1 MNILIIEDNS
11 GDLYLI
17 EDTLLRTNLKIDRQ
31 QTART
36 MQQAKGLMREVA
48 FDVIFLD
55 LFLPDVSGMSGF
67 KQIDPR
73 NSGAAVIVLTGLQ
86 DENIAMEALKY
97 GVQDYLV
104 KGEYDEKL
112 LEKSVRYSLERKSNE
127 EILQQSR
134 ERYKILFEGNP
145 IPMWAFDMETYRIV
159 MVNNAAISHYGYS
172 MEEFFNMTIL
182 DLRSPEEKELL
193 IKYLNL
199 NLNNETQFLKAK
211 EWRHLKKDGTVIDV
225 EITSH
230 LIPWGNTQARLIAAY
245 DVTARKKAED
255 HLRLLES
262 VITNAN
268 DSVLICKINHDNNE
282 NSTVIYI
289 NDAFTKMTGYLPE
302 EVIGKS
308 SLSFQGLH
316 PDSEETQKIKEALA
330 RRESAE
336 FEILNRKKNGEPF
349 WNNFTVVPVA
359 DKSGAYTHW
368 VSIQRDVTSRRQHEE
383 ITRKKLEKL
392 IEERTRELHEALAN
406 EKELVEMK
414 SRFVAIAS
422 HEFRTPL
429 STINFATNF
438 LQDHFQQLSQEEI
451 SSKLKRIEKQVTH
464 MTSLLEDVILVGR
477 NELNKIQ
484 VIKVSVQLRHFID
497 KIIEEVLH
505 TTKNTHVVHLTYE
518 VKTDQ
523 VEADEKL
530 LRNIFI
536 NLLTNAI
543 KFSPNRKEIR
553 LLISQEDSH
562 LIFEVIDYGIGI
574 SEADK
579 KHLYEAFY
587 RGTNATA
594 IAGSGLGLS
603 IVKKA
608 VELLRGE
615 MELQSEENK
624 GTQIKIKLPI
634 A

>member
-17 EDTLLRTNLKIDRQ
+17 EDALLRTNLKIDRQ
-31 QTART
+31 QSART
-36 MQQAKGLMREVA
+36 MREAKEMLRDIA

-67 KQIDPR
+67 QQIDPR

-159 MVNNAAISHYGYS
+159 MVNNAAINHYGYS
-172 MEEFFNMTIL
+172 MEEFSNMNIF
-182 DLRSPEEKELL
+182 DIHHPSEKDLL
-193 IKYLNL
+193 IP
-199 NLNNETQFLKAK
+199 FLRDNSNQVHTAG
-211 EWRHLKKDGTVIDV
+211 EWKHVKKDGTFIDV
-225 EITSH
+225 EIVSH
-230 LIPWGNTQARLIAAY
+230 IIPWDNSFVRLVATY
-245 DVTARKKAED
+245 DITDRKKAED

-268 DSVLICKINHDNNE
+268 DSVLICKIDQNNIE
-282 NSTVIYI
+282 NSTVIYV
-289 NDAFTKMTGYLPE
+289 NDAYTKMTGYLPE

-308 SLSFQGLH
+308 SLLLQGL
-316 PDSEETQKIKEALA
+316 PYDSDEIEKIKEALI

-336 FEILNRKKNGEPF
+336 FEILNRKKNGEQF

-368 VSIQRDVTSRRQHEE
+368 VSIQRDVTPRRQHEE

-392 IEERTRELHEALAN
+392 IEERTLELHEALAK

-438 LQDHFQQLSQEEI
+438 LQDHFRQLSEEEI
-451 SSKLKRIEKQVTH
+451 ASKLKRIEKQVTH

-477 NELNKIQ
+477 NELTKIQ
-484 VIKVSVQLRHFID
+484 VINASIHLHNFID

-505 TTKNTHVVHLTYE
+505 TTKNTHVIQLTYE
-518 VKTDQ
+518 VETDQ
-523 VEADEKL
+523 LEADEKL

-553 LLISQEDSH
+553 FIIRQQDLRLT
-562 LIFEVIDYGIGI
+562 FEVIDYGIGI
-574 SEADK
+574 SEIDK

-587 RGTNATA
+587 RGANATS

-615 MELQSEENK
+615 MELQSEVNK
-624 GTQIKIKLPI
+624 GTQVKIKVPI
-634 A
+634 V

>member
-17 EDTLLRTNLKIDRQ
+17 EEALLRTNLKIDQ
-31 QTART
+31 QQSART
-36 MQQAKGLMREVA
+36 MREAKEMLREVA

-55 LFLPDVSGMSGF
+55 LFLPDVSGMTAF
-67 KQIDPR
+67 QQIDPR
-73 NSGAAVIVLTGLQ
+73 NSGAVVIVLTGLQ
-86 DENIAMEALKY
+86 DENIAMEALKH

-112 LEKSVRYSLERKSNE
+112 LEKSVRYALERKSNE
-127 EILQQSR
+127 EILQQSE

-159 MVNNAAISHYGYS
+159 MVNNAAINHYGYS
-172 MEEFFNMTIL
+172 MEEFFNMNIF
-182 DLRSPEEKELL
+182 DIHHPSEKDLL
-193 IKYLNL
+193 IP
-199 NLNNETQFLKAK
+199 FLRDNSNQVHTAG
-211 EWRHLKKDGTVIDV
+211 EWKHVKKDGTFIDV
-225 EITSH
+225 EIASH
-230 LIPWGNTQARLIAAY
+230 VIPWENSSGRLVATY
-245 DVTARKKAED
+245 DITDRKKAED

-268 DSVLICKINHDNNE
+268 DSVLICKIDHDNIE
-282 NSTVIYI
+282 NSTVIYV
-289 NDAFTKMTGYLPE
+289 NDAFTKMTGYLPK

-308 SLSFQGLH
+308 SLLLQGL
-316 PDSEETQKIKEALA
+316 PSESEEIQKIKEVLI

-336 FEILNRKKNGEPF
+336 FEILNRKKNGEQF

-359 DKSGAYTHW
+359 DKNDAYTHW

-392 IEERTRELHEALAN
+392 IEERTRELHEALAK

-451 SSKLKRIEKQVTH
+451 SSKLKRIEKQVAH

-484 VIKVSVQLRHFID
+484 VIKVSVHLRNFID

-505 TTKNTHVVHLTYE
+505 TTKNTHVIHLTYE

-523 VEADEKL
+523 LVL
-530 LRNIFI
+530 LQF
-536 NLLTNAI
+536 NL
-543 KFSPNRKEIR
+543 
-553 LLISQEDSH
+553 
-562 LIFEVIDYGIGI
+562 
-574 SEADK
+574 
-579 KHLYEAFY
+579 
-587 RGTNATA
+587 AT
-594 IAGSGLGLS
+594 
-603 IVKKA
+603 
-608 VELLRGE
+608 
-615 MELQSEENK
+615 
-624 GTQIKIKLPI
+624 
-634 A
+634 